1 MTNPYHPNPWANLR
15 IALQYL
21 LDCEGDGFQLAHF
34 VVALGL
40 QKMDSTGTLTSTSWL
55 AIPTEQADYITQG
68 LLDSAEEMRATQDI
82 DDD

>member
-15 IALQYL
+15 VAIQYL

-34 VVALGL
+34 VVAVGL
-40 QKMDSTGTLTSTSWL
+40 QKIDSTGALTCTSWL
-55 AIPTEQADYITQG
+55 AVPSEQADYITQG

>member
-15 IALQYL
+15 VAIQYL

-34 VVALGL
+34 VVAVGL
-40 QKMDSTGTLTSTSWL
+40 QKMDSTAALTSTSWL
-55 AIPTEQADYITQG
+55 AVPSEQPDYITQG
-68 LLDSAEEMRATQDI
+68 LLDSAEGMRATQDI